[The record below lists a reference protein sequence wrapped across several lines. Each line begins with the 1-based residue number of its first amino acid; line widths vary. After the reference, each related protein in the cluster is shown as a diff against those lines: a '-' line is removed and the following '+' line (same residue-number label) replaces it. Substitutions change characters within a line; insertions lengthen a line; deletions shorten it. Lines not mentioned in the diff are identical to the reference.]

1 MSIKT
6 FVGMDWKG
14 QEVKI
19 QGKKV
24 AGRSI
29 YEVGLIIEGQAKA
42 LAPIKTGRLAGSI
55 TTQQSTGSPHGL
67 EAPATMADIPDRPQS
82 ENEVIV
88 GTNVNYSQHVEY
100 GTVNMDAQ
108 PFLRPA
114 FDLAQGK
121 VVEIVQRES
130 KLHFKEYLLQ
140 HDEYLRS
147 KGK

>member
-42 LAPIKTGRLAGSI
+42 LAPVDTGRLAGSI

-67 EAPATMADIPDRPQS
+67 ESPATAADMPDKPQS

-88 GTNVNYSQHVEY
+88 GTAVTYGIFREY
-100 GTVNMDAQ
+100 GTRFSDAT
-108 PFLRPA
+108 PFMRPA
-114 FDLAQGK
+114 FDLAKGQSVTVLEKNGK
-121 VVEIVQRES
+121 MH
-130 KLHFKEYLLQ
+130 LKEYLK
-140 HDEYLRS
+140 EA
-147 KGK
+147 K